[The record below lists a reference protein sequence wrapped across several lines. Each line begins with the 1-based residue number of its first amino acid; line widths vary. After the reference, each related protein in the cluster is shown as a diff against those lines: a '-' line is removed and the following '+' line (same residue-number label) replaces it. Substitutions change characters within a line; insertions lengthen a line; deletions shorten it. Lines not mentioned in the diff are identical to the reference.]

1 MVAGCNFPIVAMDSK
16 LVAVSQSSQIVVGGL
31 FVLAVVDSSLFVLG
45 GTYQFAVGAQPPLK
59 GGSESC

>member
-31 FVLAVVDSSLFVLG
+31 FV
-45 GTYQFAVGAQPPLK
+45 FAVLDFSLIVSRGTD
-59 GGSESC
+59 